1 MDEGLKLFGVLMALV
16 TAGGAGYALVLVVN
30 AVARRLGMTQS
41 PAALPDDRMADLEAR
56 VAQIEDVAAR
66 LGDLEERVD
75 FVERRLV
82 EGTQPRRLDG

>member
-1 MDEGLKLFGVLMALV
+1 
-16 TAGGAGYALVLVVN
+16 
-30 AVARRLGMTQS
+30 
-41 PAALPDDRMADLEAR
+41 
-56 VAQIEDVAAR
+56 VAAR

>member
-1 MDEGLKLFGVLMALV
+1 MDEGLKLFSVLMAV
-16 TAGGAGYALVLVVN
+16 VAAGGAGYALVLVVN
-30 AVARRLGMTQS
+30 AVARRLGMAQS
-41 PAALPDDRMADLEAR
+41 PPALPDERTADLEAR

-82 EGTQPRRLDG
+82 EGAQAKRLDA